1 MNYCT
6 NCDKE
11 FTNLDKHL
19 NSEEHKKNSVNEHE
33 RIMKKIGKR
42 MKSINPYEY
51 YRNIKKYHDGK
62 IPKERNNKGNK
73 LCPLCKVKAGNLYR
87 QSFSALHRHN
97 VLKKSNEKKATLKAY
112 KKHSDKYNSK
122 DIYELNE

>member
-1 MNYCT
+1 
-6 NCDKE
+6 
-11 FTNLDKHL
+11 
-19 NSEEHKKNSVNEHE
+19 
-33 RIMKKIGKR
+33 

-73 LCPLCKVKAGNLYR
+73 LYPLCKVKVGNLYR
-87 QSFSALHRHN
+87 HSFSALHRHN
-97 VLKKSNEKKATLKAY
+97 VLKKSNEKKATLKGY

-122 DIYELNE
+122 DIYETLKNKKEDKNPFWTAAREDLNDKEYNELRRYVYDRD